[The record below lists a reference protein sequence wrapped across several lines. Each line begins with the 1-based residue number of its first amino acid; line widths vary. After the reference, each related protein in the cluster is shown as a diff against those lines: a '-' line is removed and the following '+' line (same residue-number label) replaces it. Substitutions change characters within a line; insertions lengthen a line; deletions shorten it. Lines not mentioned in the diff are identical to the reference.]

1 MPHQTKEDKWGNEM
15 IRLRYGTLEKR
26 KELRL
31 KDALREY
38 ERGLTGVPDTRKKEH
53 AEEALLEKV
62 CQIIGESE

>member
-1 MPHQTKEDKWGNEM
+1 M